1 MSRRWSSSEKSQS
14 SRRAR
19 SSKASR
25 TFSSRETLLSGGF
38 LFFGQAG
45 ECSIKPDNLNPVV
58 EITAVL
64 FGSISHPVW
73 RPASYG
79 IALIPGSYMRSPRKF
94 ERRNVSRRTAPEFN
108 LQLTKSC
115 VMISMNWRVIFGG
128 EMDQHN
134 TRGSAPAAIRPARFS
149 EGIAWVNA
157 PSSKIFATSNSPRSY
172 EGRRV

>member
-1 MSRRWSSSEKSQS
+1 MC
-14 SRRAR
+14 
-19 SSKASR
+19 
-25 TFSSRETLLSGGF
+25 
-38 LFFGQAG
+38 QAG
-45 ECSIKPDNLNPVV
+45 ELSAKLDNLNPVV
-58 EITAVL
+58 DNHRAVRL
-64 FGSISHPVW
+64 DQ
-73 RPASYG
+73 
-79 IALIPGSYMRSPRKF
+79 LPGLAPCVLRDHAHSRIVHAPPRKF
-94 ERRNVSRRTAPEFN
+94 ERQNVSRTTSEFN